1 MNYCF
6 FAVNSVSDVFLLI
19 GLAIVSPVHDD
30 VLILKKNFSL
40 TYRICQTAE

>member
-30 VLILKKNFSL
+30 VLIFKKNFMPNKSDSIK
-40 TYRICQTAE
+40 Y